1 MYKFNLEITLCL
13 LYLLGMARSG
23 KLKQDR
29 QYNDKRKR
37 TKHNKWATKKY
48 AEN

>member
-1 MYKFNLEITLCL
+1 MKKNSKVVN
-13 LYLLGMARSG
+13 RSG